1 MSPEPLSRRSALWG
15 LAVAGAAG
23 VVGFVVAR
31 GTQAAGAGASAAA
44 ANDYGPAAEPGRLL
58 ARLDELTAGG
68 GVVLAEQKIVLT
80 RGPDDTVRGFSAV
93 CTHQGCPVTAVR
105 DGVIVCPCH
114 ASQFDAATGQVV
126 SGPAT
131 RPLPPV
137 AVVVRDDGVFTT

>member
-1 MSPEPLSRRSALWG
+1 
-15 LAVAGAAG
+15 

-31 GTQAAGAGASAAA
+31 GSQAAGAGATAA
-44 ANDYGPAAEPGRLL
+44 ANDYGPAAAPGRLL
-58 ARLDELTAGG
+58 ARLVELTAGG
-68 GVVLAEQKIVLT
+68 GVVLADQKIVLT

-105 DGVIVCPCH
+105 DGVIICPCH